1 MSPRASYCWY
11 LCWVLRS
18 RTTAGKRNS
27 SNADSISYCVSIGLA
42 SPQGIGIETPMM
54 NSKGARIYSML
65 DAIWFKLLLVQWEPV
80 AGVCHTELVATN
92 GSKQHLPIPMEK
104 EGANIDMNLKGSN
117 GDPVKSA
124 PISILLLYRRD
135 DLQVSRRVVE
145 LRNRLQS
152 ECGTKVK
159 VM

>member
-1 MSPRASYCWY
+1 
-11 LCWVLRS
+11 
-18 RTTAGKRNS
+18 
-27 SNADSISYCVSIGLA
+27 
-42 SPQGIGIETPMM
+42 
-54 NSKGARIYSML
+54 
-65 DAIWFKLLLVQWEPV
+65 
-80 AGVCHTELVATN
+80 
-92 GSKQHLPIPMEK
+92 MEK

>member
-1 MSPRASYCWY
+1 M
-11 LCWVLRS
+11 
-18 RTTAGKRNS
+18 
-27 SNADSISYCVSIGLA
+27 
-42 SPQGIGIETPMM
+42 
-54 NSKGARIYSML
+54 
-65 DAIWFKLLLVQWEPV
+65 
-80 AGVCHTELVATN
+80 VATN